1 LADKNVKVYSTPTC
15 PWCRKAKEYLA
26 GKGVEFTDFNV
37 AEDRGKLQEMVQLT
51 GQRGVP
57 IILIDNDIIV
67 GFDQNKIDQALA
79 A

>member
-15 PWCRKAKEYLA
+15 PWCRMAKEYLA

-37 AEDRGKLQEMVQLT
+37 AEDLSKLQEMVEVT

-57 IILIDNDIIV
+57 IIVIDGDIIV
-67 GFDQNKIDQALA
+67 GFDRNKIDHDLA

>member
-1 LADKNVKVYSTPTC
+1 MADKNVKVYSTPTC
-15 PWCRKAKEYLA
+15 PWCRMAKEYLA

-37 AEDRGKLQEMVQLT
+37 AEDLSKLQEMVEVT

-57 IILIDNDIIV
+57 IIVIDGDIIV
-67 GFDQNKIDQALA
+67 GFDRNKIDHDLA